1 MPIQFGGPGVNPG
14 AFSSQPALIALAAC
28 QVWPIPSG
36 RWAMKPGKYTSVQEY
51 DPITGFW
58 RTIGG
63 GDVEGPNRV
72 VFSDGVNY
80 RLANQTGGTVGALL
94 TNAGSS
100 YTSAPTVTAS
110 AGGSVWR
117 AIVGGAVNTAVT
129 VSAGGSGYTY
139 PPIVTIAPPPAG
151 GIQATGY
158 ASLSSNAVSSITITD
173 QGAGYSSAPTIT
185 LTNDPREG
193 VNGVAAGS
201 GAQAIATLTGSGTIT
216 GLICLDHGSA
226 VTSVPTLSFSGGGG
240 SSAAA
245 TAIMCWTI
253 TSYTAGTAGA
263 GLSGSNAIVTALD
276 AFPTTAAAYTNPS
289 TQSGLVKVRNA
300 TIKAPISSGGITAT
314 GAIYQSGS
322 YDSGIYTSAVTP
334 LVIATASVVSTA
346 PVLTAAMGG
355 ISDTSL
361 IYAT

>member
-1 MPIQFGGPGVNPG
+1 MN
-14 AFSSQPALIALAAC
+14 S
-28 QVWPIPSG
+28 
-36 RWAMKPGKYTSVQEY
+36 
-51 DPITGFW
+51 
-58 RTIGG
+58 
-63 GDVEGPNRV
+63 
-72 VFSDGVNY
+72 
-80 RLANQTGGTVGALL
+80 
-94 TNAGSS
+94 
-100 YTSAPTVTAS
+100 
-110 AGGSVWR
+110 
-117 AIVGGAVNTAVT
+117 
-129 VSAGGSGYTY
+129 
-139 PPIVTIAPPPAG
+139 
-151 GIQATGY
+151 
-158 ASLSSNAVSSITITD
+158 AVSSATNNATIT
-173 QGAGYSSAPTIT
+173 
-185 LTNDPREG
+185 
-193 VNGVAAGS
+193 AGS
-201 GAQAIATLTGSGTIT
+201 GAQAVTTLTGAGT
-216 GLICLDHGSA
+216 LIALLCLDHGAGGQTA
-226 VTSVPTLSFSGGGG
+226 VPSLTVSSGSG
-240 SSAAA
+240 AA

-334 LVIATASVVSTA
+334 VVMATASVVSTA